1 MHAFPIGG
9 LIKCRDQLITSLLS
23 VSCSRFITMKIIQFF
38 KQRLIVRFTQ
48 QYECLSFLFHAFYI
62 TTLGN
67 FADINSVYNMTTF
80 K

>member
-9 LIKCRDQLITSLLS
+9 LIKCRDQLNTSLLS

-38 KQRLIVRFTQ
+38 KQRLIVRFTH
-48 QYECLSFLFHAFYI
+48 ECLSFLFHAFYV